1 MKRLIK
7 GREDIEFLVDE
18 FYRKVKKD
26 EIIGYI
32 FNEVVNFSWEV
43 HIPIMVSF
51 WDSILFDKGTYK
63 GNVMMQHIELN
74 KKSPL
79 KPEHFEQWKKLFFET
94 LDENFEGE
102 KMEEAKKRVE
112 MMAALMLYKI
122 DQSSNRNFIQ

>member
-32 FNEVVNFSWEV
+32 FNEVINFSWDV
-43 HIPIMVSF
+43 HIPIMVNF

-102 KMEEAKKRVE
+102 KVEEAKKRADS
-112 MMAALMLYKI
+112 MAALMMYKI
-122 DQSSNRNFIQ
+122 DQSSSRNFIQ